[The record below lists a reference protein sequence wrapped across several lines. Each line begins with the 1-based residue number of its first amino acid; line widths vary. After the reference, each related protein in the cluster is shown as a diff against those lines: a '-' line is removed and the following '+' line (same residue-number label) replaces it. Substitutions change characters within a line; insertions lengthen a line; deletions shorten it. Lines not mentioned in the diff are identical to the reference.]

1 MNHVYHSWAV
11 INGIFKPNTV
21 TVKSCSFSL
30 KWQFS
35 SCLVWM
41 RFNSLIWLSHYTFL
55 PTVAGNS
62 YRVEAGNV
70 CRRFGGTKPFP
81 TTTYSEEPTEFPD
94 VILDDLDATE
104 LVSML
109 NKKLFLRTNAGNTCT
124 EGEGPVQLTSL
135 YWLVQISCF
144 DTPNNPFYKTS
155 FLIEGINCTER
166 SPSASVPWSMACLQT
181 GSIFAGTTREPT
193 LKGCSSATR
202 KFRLWLKGLSEV

>member
-1 MNHVYHSWAV
+1 MVLMNHVYHSWAV

-30 KWQFS
+30 IWQFS

-41 RFNSLIWLSHYTFL
+41 RLNSLIWLSHYTFL

-109 NKKLFLRTNAGNTCT
+109 NKKKNFFSGQISVCPCK
-124 EGEGPVQLTSL
+124 EHL
-135 YWLVQISCF
+135 YWRRRRPSTVDLLVLISL
-144 DTPNNPFYKTS
+144 D
-155 FLIEGINCTER
+155 
-166 SPSASVPWSMACLQT
+166 
-181 GSIFAGTTREPT
+181 
-193 LKGCSSATR
+193 
-202 KFRLWLKGLSEV
+202 